1 MSKIM
6 LEMLYLS
13 EMEHLK
19 VLMRKKNERVKMI
32 LRYKMLD

>member
-1 MSKIM
+1 MAKIM

-19 VLMRKKNERVKMI
+19 VSMRKKNERVRMI
-32 LRYKMLD
+32 LKYKMLV